1 MSPYEIL
8 LVFLAGTLVLV
19 FGAFFMLAKWVRK
32 GVEDALKDSAGDDK
46 KQAEIR
52 KAVVKAVFPPRFPR
66 D

>member
-8 LVFLAGTLVLV
+8 LVFLAGALVLF
-19 FGAFFMLAKWVRK
+19 FGAFYVIARWVR
-32 GVEDALKDSAGDDK
+32 GAVERALEESADDDN